1 MALPANY
8 KHNIPGPPMPP
19 QRLRPSGSAADRKD
33 NSSPFMH
40 NPHGNPAFN
49 PQKMGK
55 ASAASESKMI
65 KPPKP
70 PEKPLM
76 PYMRYSRKVWDSIK
90 ASNSDLKLWEV
101 GKIIGQQWRLLPES
115 EKEEYIAEYELEKAE
130 HEKNMKAYHNSPAY
144 LAYLTARN
152 KVKPGDGDGHEP
164 SSRSSSKGGQADRR
178 IDIQPAED
186 EDDPDDGYSFKHV
199 AYARFSRNHR
209 LINEIFSDAVVPDV
223 RSVVT
228 TQRMHVLKRQV
239 QSLTMHQMKLQH
251 ELQLIEEKFETRKRK
266 FVESSET
273 FQDELKKHCK
283 PAVDEETFGKMVD
296 RQYEM
301 MKRDRLRALEE
312 AQKPPAPVPTPAPT
326 QPPAAGPPKP
336 ESEAAP
342 DQAATAS
349 ESSTDGGAPTGSAT
363 EANDAA
369 ASAVATPRD
378 RSPPAAATSDESQG
392 SQDSTAGGPP
402 QPSVEKMDTTE
413 DPKPDAKDDKVVA
426 AAPKASPEAIK
437 EPVTPAVPNQ
447 PPVVPDQQVPASVLT
462 PAGPVPA
469 PAQAA
474 VPPPAPIVPTPPSS
488 EPKAEVPPTS
498 TVHHTGPAQ
507 PPQPGTHHTVVHGG
521 YPPHAAPVPSA
532 PAIPP
537 PHQAPVVPTPPPPSH
552 TPEAQV
558 PPPNVTVPHHQPPP
572 HPPPHH
578 MPPHMQPHP
587 GMPGHGPSFPGYPH
601 AGSPRAPYY
610 LSSYGG
616 HPQPYGQYGHYPYHQ
631 QYAPPPPPPGSY
643 VRPPGGPP
651 GPMGH
656 YGEVHPHPD
665 AHHGYGPP
673 PPTAGGSVPP
683 GGMPPGPG
691 GPPPTMVTA
700 TATVT
705 PPTGVPSVSQ
715 PEPGEIEP
723 EKAPAAAAAATSAA
737 ATPASKKRKK
747 GGAAAAAKHDD
758 ADKKDD

>member
-8 KHNIPGPPMPP
+8 KHNIPGPSMPP
-19 QRLRPSGSAADRKD
+19 QRLRPSGSGADRKD

-101 GKIIGQQWRLLPES
+101 GKIIGQQWRLLPDA

-152 KVKPGDGDGHEP
+152 KVRPGDGDGHET
-164 SSRSSSKGGQADRR
+164 SSRSSSKGTQADRR

-283 PAVDEETFGKMVD
+283 PAVDEETFQKMVD

-312 AQKPPAPVPTPAPT
+312 AQKPPAQAPAPAPT
-326 QPPAAGPPKP
+326 QQPTAGPAKAD
-336 ESEAAP
+336 S
-342 DQAATAS
+342 DQT
-349 ESSTDGGAPTGSAT
+349 T
-363 EANDAA
+363 EQAA
-369 ASAVATPRD
+369 ASEASGEGDTPAGPKAESTEATRD
-378 RSPPAAATSDESQG
+378 RSPAAAAAVSDESQG
-392 SQDSTAGGPP
+392 SQDSSTGGPQHP
-402 QPSVEKMDTTE
+402 PVEKMDTSE
-413 DPKPDAKDDKVVA
+413 DPKPEAKDEKTSAAVSKIVPEVA
-426 AAPKASPEAIK
+426 KESVAPAPI
-437 EPVTPAVPNQ
+437 
-447 PPVVPDQQVPASVLT
+447 PPVVPDQQVPTPVL
-462 PAGPVPA
+462 PSS
-469 PAQAA
+469 
-474 VPPPAPIVPTPPSS
+474 VPPATPTQGGIPATPPVVTTPPA
-488 EPKAEVPPTS
+488 EPKAEIPPSS
-498 TVHHTGPAQ
+498 TVHHTGPTQ
-507 PPQPGTHHTVVHGG
+507 PPQPATHHTVVHGA
-521 YPPHAAPVPSA
+521 YPPHTVPVTSAASG
-532 PAIPP
+532 PA
-537 PHQAPVVPTPPPPSH
+537 PHQAPIVPTPPPPSH
-552 TPEAQV
+552 TPESQV
-558 PPPNVTVPHHQPPP
+558 PPPNVTVPHHQPP

-587 GMPGHGPSFPGYPH
+587 GMPAHGPTFPGYPH

-610 LSSYGG
+610 LSSYGA

-631 QYAPPPPPPGSY
+631 QYGPPPPPPGSY
-643 VRPPGGPP
+643 VTGGVRPPGGPP

-656 YGEVHPHPD
+656 YGEVHPHPE

-673 PPTAGGSVPP
+673 PPSAGGAGPP
-683 GGMPPGPG
+683 GGMPPAPG
-691 GPPPTMVTA
+691 APPPTPTMVTA

-705 PPTGVPSVSQ
+705 PPTAVPSVAQ

-723 EKAPAAAAAATSAA
+723 EKAPVPVAVATPPVT
-737 ATPASKKRKK
+737 TPASKKRKK

-758 ADKKDD
+758 VDKKDD

>member
-8 KHNIPGPPMPP
+8 KHNIPGPSMPP
-19 QRLRPSGSAADRKD
+19 QRLRPSGSGADRKD

-101 GKIIGQQWRLLPES
+101 GKIIGQQWRLLPDA

-152 KVKPGDGDGHEP
+152 KVKPGDGDGHET
-164 SSRSSSKGGQADRR
+164 SSRSSSKGTQADRR

-283 PAVDEETFGKMVD
+283 PAVDDETFQKMVD

-312 AQKPPAPVPTPAPT
+312 AQKPPAPAPVPAPT
-326 QPPAAGPPKP
+326 QQPPATGPPKA
-336 ESEAAP
+336 ESEQTP
-342 DQAATAS
+342 EQAASS
-349 ESSTDGGAPTGSAT
+349 ESSAEGDTASGANAEPT
-363 EANDAA
+363 E
-369 ASAVATPRD
+369 TPRD
-378 RSPPAAATSDESQG
+378 RSPPAAAVSDESQG
-392 SQDSTAGGPP
+392 SQDSSAGAP
-402 QPSVEKMDTTE
+402 QQPAVEKMDTTE
-413 DPKPDAKDDKVVA
+413 EGKPEAKDEKLSATVS
-426 AAPKASPEAIK
+426 KMSPEVVK
-437 EPVTPAVPNQ
+437 EPVASAPN
-447 PPVVPDQQVPASVLT
+447 VSAVPDQHVPASV
-462 PAGPVPA
+462 
-469 PAQAA
+469 
-474 VPPPAPIVPTPPSS
+474 VPPGTLPVTSQGAIPPASPAAPTPPA
-488 EPKAEVPPTS
+488 EPKTEVPPSS
-498 TVHHTGPAQ
+498 TVHHTAPTQQ
-507 PPQPGTHHTVVHGG
+507 PPPLPATHHTVVHAA
-521 YPPHAAPVPSA
+521 YPPHGAPVTSA
-532 PAIPP
+532 ASVPA
-537 PHQAPVVPTPPPPSH
+537 PHQAPIVPTPPPPSH
-552 TPEAQV
+552 TPEAQA
-558 PPPNVTVPHHQPPP
+558 PPPNVTVPHHQPP

-587 GMPGHGPSFPGYPH
+587 GMPAHGPTFPGYPH

-610 LSSYGG
+610 LSTYGA

-643 VRPPGGPP
+643 VTGAVRPPGGPP

-673 PPTAGGSVPP
+673 PPSAGGAGPP
-683 GGMPPGPG
+683 GGMPPGA
-691 GPPPTMVTA
+691 PPPTPTMVTA

-705 PPTGVPSVSQ
+705 PPTAVPSVSQ

-723 EKAPAAAAAATSAA
+723 EKAPAAVAPVAPPAT
-737 ATPASKKRKK
+737 TPASKKRKK

>member
-8 KHNIPGPPMPP
+8 KHNIPGPSMPP
-19 QRLRPSGSAADRKD
+19 TRLRPSGSGADRKD

-101 GKIIGQQWRLLPES
+101 GKIIGQQWRLLPDA

-152 KVKPGDGDGHEP
+152 KVRPGDGDGHET
-164 SSRSSSKGGQADRR
+164 SSRSSSKGTQADRR

-283 PAVDEETFGKMVD
+283 PAVDDETFQKMVD

-312 AQKPPAPVPTPAPT
+312 AQKPPAPAPAPAPAQ
-326 QPPAAGPPKP
+326 QPPAGAAKP
-336 ESEAAP
+336 ESDQTPEQVVANEGASVEGDTPAGPKAESTEAA
-342 DQAATAS
+342 
-349 ESSTDGGAPTGSAT
+349 
-363 EANDAA
+363 
-369 ASAVATPRD
+369 RD
-378 RSPPAAATSDESQG
+378 RSPPAAAVSDESQG
-392 SQDSTAGGPP
+392 SQDSSTGGPS
-402 QPSVEKMDTTE
+402 QPPVEKMDTSE
-413 DPKPDAKDDKVVA
+413 DVKPEVKDE
-426 AAPKASPEAIK
+426 KASATVSKVAPEVVK
-437 EPVTPAVPNQ
+437 ESVAPVTN
-447 PPVVPDQQVPASVLT
+447 PPTVPDQQVPASVIPPGVPPT
-462 PAGPVPA
+462 P
-469 PAQAA
+469 PAQAPIA
-474 VPPPAPIVPTPPSS
+474 ANPPVVTTPPA

-498 TVHHTGPAQ
+498 TVHHTGPTQ
-507 PPQPGTHHTVVHGG
+507 PPQPTTHHTVVHGA
-521 YPPHAAPVPSA
+521 YPPHAVPVTSA
-532 PAIPP
+532 ASGPA
-537 PHQAPVVPTPPPPSH
+537 PHQAPIVPTPPPPSH
-552 TPEAQV
+552 TPESQA
-558 PPPNVTVPHHQPPP
+558 PPPNVTVPHHQPP

-587 GMPGHGPSFPGYPH
+587 GMPGHGPTFPGYPH

-610 LSSYGG
+610 LSSYGA

-631 QYAPPPPPPGSY
+631 QYGPPPPPPGSY
-643 VRPPGGPP
+643 VTGAVRPPGGPP

-656 YGEVHPHPD
+656 YGEVHPHPE

-673 PPTAGGSVPP
+673 PPSAGGAGPP
-683 GGMPPGPG
+683 GGMPPTAGA
-691 GPPPTMVTA
+691 PPPTPTMVTA

-705 PPTGVPSVSQ
+705 PPTAVPSVSQ

-723 EKAPAAAAAATSAA
+723 EKAPVPAAVATPPVS
-737 ATPASKKRKK
+737 TPASKKRKK

>member
-8 KHNIPGPPMPP
+8 KHNIPGPSMPP
-19 QRLRPSGSAADRKD
+19 QRMRPSGSSADRKD

-101 GKIIGQQWRLLPES
+101 GKIIGQQWRLLPDS

-144 LAYLTARN
+144 LAYLTARS
-152 KVKPGDGDGHEP
+152 KVKPGDGDGHET
-164 SSRSSSKGGQADRR
+164 SSRSSSKGQQADRR

-251 ELQLIEEKFETRKRK
+251 ELQLIEEKFDTRKRK

-283 PAVDEETFGKMVD
+283 PAVDEETFQKMVD

-312 AQKPPAPVPTPAPT
+312 AQKPPAPAPVPPSQTG
-326 QPPAAGPPKP
+326 PPAGPPKP
-336 ESEAAP
+336 ESEQTP
-342 DQAATAS
+342 EQAAN
-349 ESSTDGGAPTGSAT
+349 T
-363 EANDAA
+363 EASQPDGATA
-369 ASAVATPRD
+369 GTSETVDGPSAVAAQSD
-378 RSPPAAATSDESQG
+378 RSPPAAVASDESQG
-392 SQDSTAGGPP
+392 SQDTQQQPP
-402 QPSVEKMDTTE
+402 VEKMDTSE
-413 DPKPDAKDDKVVA
+413 DPKPDAKDDKA
-426 AAPKASPEAIK
+426 SKASPEGAK
-437 EPVTPAVPNQ
+437 DGAAPSHTPPAP
-447 PPVVPDQQVPASVLT
+447 VPDQQVPVSAH
-462 PAGPVPA
+462 PQAHGVPPMA
-469 PAQAA
+469 PAVGA
-474 VPPPAPIVPTPPSS
+474 TPPTS
-488 EPKAEVPPTS
+488 EPKPEIPPTS
-498 TVHHTGPAQ
+498 TVHHTGAIQ
-507 PPQPGTHHTVVHGG
+507 PPQPGPHHPVVPHGAP
-521 YPPHAAPVPSA
+521 YPPHNAPVTSAAPVP
-532 PAIPP
+532 
-537 PHQAPVVPTPPPPSH
+537 PHQTPIVPTPPPQQSAPSH
-552 TPEAQV
+552 VPEAQV
-558 PPPNVTVPHHQPPP
+558 PPPNVTVPHHQPP

-643 VRPPGGPP
+643 PVRPPPGGPP

-656 YGEVHPHPD
+656 YGEVHAQHPD

-673 PPTAGGSVPP
+673 PPSAAA
-683 GGMPPGPG
+683 GGMPPGTSG
-691 GPPPTMVTA
+691 GAPLPPAAPTMVTA

-705 PPTGVPSVSQ
+705 PPTAAPIG

-723 EKAPAAAAAATSAA
+723 EKVAPPSAPAAPVAAS
-737 ATPASKKRKK
+737 TPASKKRKK
-747 GGAAAAAKHDD
+747 GGAAAAKQDD
-758 ADKKDD
+758 TDKKDD